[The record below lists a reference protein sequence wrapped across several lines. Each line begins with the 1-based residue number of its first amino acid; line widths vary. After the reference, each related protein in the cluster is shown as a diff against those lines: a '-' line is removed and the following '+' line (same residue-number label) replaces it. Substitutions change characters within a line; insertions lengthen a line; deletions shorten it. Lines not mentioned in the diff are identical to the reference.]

1 MLATNS
7 ARFTRPFY
15 DVCDAHFHMNLVSPP
30 FRLFVYGDERRL
42 GDKNKRGRHKMKIF
56 DHCPAFSRLAA
67 HGWPWMVAIIAAPMG
82 VMYAVRAYYMTQHG
96 MDSLTATV
104 RGGLFAVGVVNVLL
118 LLFLLVASDF
128 LYRLTELRKTSRKE
142 KSE

>member
-1 MLATNS
+1 M
-7 ARFTRPFY
+7 R
-15 DVCDAHFHMNLVSPP
+15 V
-30 FRLFVYGDERRL
+30 
-42 GDKNKRGRHKMKIF
+42 F

-67 HGWPWMVAIIAAPMG
+67 YGWPWMIAILAIPMG
-82 VMYAVRAYYMTQHG
+82 VMYTVRTYYMAQYGT
-96 MDSLTATV
+96 DSLTATV

-128 LYRLTELRKTSRKE
+128 LYRFTELRKTSQKE